1 MTAGKGVMHSEMPGS
16 FDELSVG
23 FQLWI
28 NLEAKNK
35 LCDPQYQEFRKNELP
50 EAMSQDKGISVKV
63 IAGEAL
69 GVKGPVYTRTPA
81 YYLDVKMKE
90 NANF

>member
-35 LCDPQYQEFRKNELP
+35 LCDPQY
-50 EAMSQDKGISVKV
+50 
-63 IAGEAL
+63 
-69 GVKGPVYTRTPA
+69 
-81 YYLDVKMKE
+81 
-90 NANF
+90 